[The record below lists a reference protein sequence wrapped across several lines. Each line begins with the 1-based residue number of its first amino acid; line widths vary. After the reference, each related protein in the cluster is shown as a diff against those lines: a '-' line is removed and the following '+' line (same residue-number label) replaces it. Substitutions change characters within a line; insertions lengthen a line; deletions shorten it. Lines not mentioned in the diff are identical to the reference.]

1 MNLLT
6 HLIRVVRA
14 VRAVRTLR
22 PVRAALLAWLI
33 LVAFLAPTRGAYAG
47 PLLELPDFDALAD
60 KASESVNITL
70 DSALLGLAT
79 RFLDAD
85 DPADAAAR
93 DAIAGIKGIY
103 VRSYSFDTDLQYS
116 TADVE
121 RVRRQLSAPGW
132 TRLVEVRSR
141 RERTAVDIYV
151 SLSNAAANTAR
162 ADGLAIIASEPRQF
176 TIVNI
181 VGAIDLDKLH
191 KLQGHFGVPDLELES
206 GSKVDASK
214 VDSRQKRE

>member
-1 MNLLT
+1 MT
-6 HLIRVVRA
+6 HPARS
-14 VRAVRTLR
+14 VRTAL
-22 PVRAALLAWLI
+22 VTLLALVALLMAT
-33 LVAFLAPTRGAYAG
+33 TRSAGAE
-47 PLLELPDFDALAD
+47 PLLDLPDFDALAD

-70 DSALLGLAT
+70 DSTLLGLAA
-79 RFLDAD
+79 RFLDAE

-93 DAIAGIKGIY
+93 EAIAGIKGIY
-103 VRSYSFDTDLQYS
+103 VRSYTFDTDFAYS
-116 TADVE
+116 AADVE
-121 RVRRQLSAPGW
+121 RVRRQLATPGW
-132 TRLVEVRSR
+132 KRLVEVRSR

-151 SLSNAAANTAR
+151 SLSAAAGAGT

-206 GSKVDASK
+206 ERKL
-214 VDSRQKRE
+214 DSRQKRE

>member
-1 MNLLT
+1 MT
-6 HLIRVVRA
+6 FVARS
-14 VRAVRTLR
+14 VRTTVVARLAC
-22 PVRAALLAWLI
+22 VALLMA
-33 LVAFLAPTRGAYAG
+33 ARSAGAG
-47 PLLELPDFDALAD
+47 PLLELPDFGALAD

-70 DSALLGLAT
+70 DSTMLGLAS
-79 RFLDAD
+79 RFLDAE

-103 VRSYSFDTDLQYS
+103 VRSYAFDTDFAYS

-121 RVRRQLSAPGW
+121 RVRRQLTTPGW
-132 TRLVEVRSR
+132 KRLVEVRSR
-141 RERTAVDIYV
+141 RERTAVDIFV
-151 SLSNAAANTAR
+151 SLSAAPVESGT

-181 VGAIDLDKLH
+181 VGVIDLDKLH
-191 KLQGHFGVPDLELES
+191 KLAGRFGVPDLELES
-206 GSKVDASK
+206 ERK